1 MRIVL
6 TFALNA
12 GLNLVLSLALAGVLG
27 PEGFGRF
34 AVAAMVVIVLA
45 TAAFEWLRL
54 STTRFVSG
62 GADDPSLKAS
72 LDLGYGAIAFVL
84 LVSAAAIATARLDL
98 GLDATT
104 LGWVTLAAIANGT
117 FEYRA
122 ALARALFLDRAY
134 FRLVVVRNL
143 LAFALMVGA
152 ALWFRSVDWV
162 LAMLALSA
170 AVAALSLRVPGGQTV
185 RLSSIWQGAS
195 GARLAGFARYGVPIV
210 AANLI
215 YQAIVLL
222 NRGVASA
229 AYGYAEAGQI
239 SLSTDITIRLLLS
252 AGAAL
257 DVFLFQTAV
266 RRAAQDGDAAGRAG
280 VARNMT
286 LVAAILVL
294 LALGWVMALPAFEAL
309 VVPQRYV
316 GDFARICT
324 IMTPGVLAFCLV
336 QFALNPV
343 FQLGGRTLA
352 ILWTALVVPAVDV
365 ALLAVRPEALGV
377 DGIAVAHSGGLVA
390 ALLAALW
397 FARHERGCWP
407 ALRDLGGLLLAAVLA
422 ALAMWPGR
430 MMASPVAAL
439 AWAGLVGP
447 AIYGGVLLALDVGR
461 VRALANGVLP
471 RRMRVLPGRAASRE
485 TGP

>member
-1 MRIVL
+1 M
-6 TFALNA
+6 
-12 GLNLVLSLALAGVLG
+12 LAGVLG
-27 PEGFGRF
+27 PESFGRF
-34 AVAAMVVIVLA
+34 AIAAMVVIVLA

-54 STTRFVSG
+54 STTRFVVA
-62 GADDPSLKAS
+62 GADDPGLKAN
-72 LDLGYGAIAFVL
+72 LDLGYLATAVVL
-84 LVSAAAIATARLDL
+84 LVSAGAIAAARLDV
-98 GLDATT
+98 GLDPPT

-134 FRLVVVRNL
+134 LRLVVVRNL
-143 LAFALMVGA
+143 LSFALMVGA

-162 LAMLALSA
+162 LAMVALSA
-170 AVAALSLRVPGGQTV
+170 ALAAVSLRLPGGAT
-185 RLSSIWQGAS
+185 LGLAS
-195 GARLAGFARYGVPIV
+195 LRRWATRARLAGFARYGVPIV

-252 AGAAL
+252 VGAAL

-266 RRAAQDGDAAGRAG
+266 RRAAHDGEAAGRAG

-286 LVAAILVL
+286 LVAAALVL
-294 LALGWVMALPAFEAL
+294 LALGWVLALPAFEAL

-316 GDFARICT
+316 GEFARICM

-352 ILWTALVVPAVDV
+352 ILWTALVVPVVDV
-365 ALLAVRPEALGV
+365 ALLAVRPEALGI
-377 DGIAVAHSGGLVA
+377 DGIAAAHSGSLVA

-397 FARHERGCWP
+397 FARRERDCWP
-407 ALRDLGGLLLAAVLA
+407 AWRDLGGLLLAAVLA
-422 ALAMWPGR
+422 ALAMWPAR
-430 MMASPVAAL
+430 MMPSPIAAL
-439 AWAGLVGP
+439 AWTGVAGPIV
-447 AIYGGVLLALDVGR
+447 YGAVLLALDVGR
-461 VRALANGVLP
+461 LRALAATLLP
-471 RRMRVLPGRAASRE
+471 RRVRDPSGKAAIPE
-485 TGP
+485 AGP